1 MQNYSLSGRRLG
13 RQALLFP
20 LCLVL
25 YEFSTYIGNDMI
37 QPGMLAVV
45 QEFQVG
51 NEWVPTSMTA
61 YLAGG
66 MFLQWLLGPLSD
78 RIGRRPV
85 MLTGVVWFIVTCLAT
100 LLAQTIEQFTL
111 LRFLQGISLC
121 FIGAV
126 GYAAIQ
132 ESFEEAVC
140 IKITA
145 LMANVA
151 LIAPLLGPLV
161 GAAWVHILPWE
172 MMFVLFAVL
181 AAISFFG
188 LQRAMPETATRLGE
202 KLSVKVDGKR
212 VKQGKWDS
220 RELEGGE
227 KVTVKD
233 GRNTYEKHEIQ
244 ATVIEPKLK
253 VEGTGAIEYVQTWG
267 VQGRSEVWVGEQSGK
282 TQDRGEVVPAT
293 DCVVAC
299 ASVAPK
305 GNKKYVALTFDE
317 GPSGATKQIL
327 QVLKEKGVTATF
339 FLSGDAA
346 EASPATAKA
355 IVDAGC
361 EIVSNGYSDDSLKGQ
376 DREAVREQITK
387 GTDAIKSATGVKTM
401 LLRAPYAA
409 FDEQNWID
417 AMDLVSAVV
426 SWNIDSG
433 DWLLNGAD
441 EQVSTVLDSV
451 TPGNIVLFTDRDE
464 CAEQTLEALPQIIDG
479 LIADGYKIVT
489 LSDLVKTD
497 TSLSKKLTSLTKATM
512 PKDAVFPQLAEDDD
526 TTE

>member
-1 MQNYSLSGRRLG
+1 M
-13 RQALLFP
+13 
-20 LCLVL
+20 
-25 YEFSTYIGNDMI
+25 
-37 QPGMLAVV
+37 
-45 QEFQVG
+45 
-51 NEWVPTSMTA
+51 
-61 YLAGG
+61 
-66 MFLQWLLGPLSD
+66 
-78 RIGRRPV
+78 
-85 MLTGVVWFIVTCLAT
+85 
-100 LLAQTIEQFTL
+100 
-111 LRFLQGISLC
+111 
-121 FIGAV
+121 
-126 GYAAIQ
+126 
-132 ESFEEAVC
+132 
-140 IKITA
+140 
-145 LMANVA
+145 
-151 LIAPLLGPLV
+151 
-161 GAAWVHILPWE
+161 
-172 MMFVLFAVL
+172 
-181 AAISFFG
+181 
-188 LQRAMPETATRLGE
+188 
-202 KLSVKVDGKR
+202 
-212 VKQGKWDS
+212 
-220 RELEGGE
+220 
-227 KVTVKD
+227 
-233 GRNTYEKHEIQ
+233 
-244 ATVIEPKLK
+244 
-253 VEGTGAIEYVQTWG
+253 
-267 VQGRSEVWVGEQSGK
+267 
-282 TQDRGEVVPAT
+282 
-293 DCVVAC
+293 
-299 ASVAPK
+299 APK

-361 EIVSNGYSDDSLKGQ
+361 EIGSNSYSDDSLKGQ

-433 DWLLNGAD
+433 DWLLNGVD

-451 TPGNIVLFTDRDE
+451 TPGNIVLLTDRDE

-497 TSLSKKLTSLTKATM
+497 TALSKKLTSLTKVTM
-512 PKDAVFPQLAEDDD
+512 PKDAVFPQLAEDED